1 MLMDSRQRRFI
12 LDPFG
17 SGLMRPVNLIQT
29 PAPHGFRLRYT
40 QAGEPAYVSAN
51 EDLFVQLLET
61 VDPEDRAWRHAF
73 VALPAPIDY
82 MRAMELCA
90 LFLGQGVKTWSDQ
103 RKGPLGSGYAMVR
116 FHQCMSGTADGPPAP
131 WQAPRADG
139 DPGPSGTV
147 MARLSHLRLV
157 SSAVTA

>member
-1 MLMDSRQRRFI
+1 MELRQRRFI

-17 SGLMRPVNLIQT
+17 SGAMRPVNLIQT

-40 QAGEPAYVSAN
+40 QNGEPAYVSAN

-61 VDPEDRAWRHAF
+61 VDNEGRTWRHAF

-82 MRAMELCA
+82 LRAMELCA
-90 LFLGQGVKTWSDQ
+90 LFLGHGVKTWSDQ
-103 RKGPLGSGYAMVR
+103 RKGPLGSGYAMAR
-116 FHQCMSGTADGPPAP
+116 FHQCMSGYTAGPPAP
-131 WQAPRADG
+131 WRPPSPDAEHN
-139 DPGPSGTV
+139 PSGTV

-157 SSAVTA
+157 SSAETA